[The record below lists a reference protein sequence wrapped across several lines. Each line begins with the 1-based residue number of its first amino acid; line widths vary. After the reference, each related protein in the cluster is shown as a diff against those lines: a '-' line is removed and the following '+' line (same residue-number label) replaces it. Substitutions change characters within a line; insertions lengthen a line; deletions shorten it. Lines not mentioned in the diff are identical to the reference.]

1 MKTSEQY
8 LKLAVKSLIAQEN
21 KRDLGKLY
29 APANEHFQS
38 DWINENC
45 SFQVKLRDD
54 YAENK
59 NAGGY
64 DIIGLPSYKQI
75 RVQSKIRIGNIN
87 FEQTR
92 RKSIKHKGAISSGH
106 VVYSV
111 NELDVFLVTRP
122 IIKEYDNMS
131 KWALIALPAK
141 AIENPKTPGYIYTTV
156 PKKIWEPYVGKTLET
171 LEAVYESI

>member
-1 MKTSEQY
+1 MKTSDEY
-8 LKLAVKSLIAQEN
+8 LKLSVKLLITEDN

>member
-1 MKTSEQY
+1 MKTSDEY
-8 LKLAVKSLIAQEN
+8 LKLAVKLLIAEEN

-45 SFQVKLRDD
+45 SFQVKVRDD

-64 DIIGLPSYKQI
+64 DIISLDNKKMRI
-75 RVQSKIRIGNIN
+75 QSKIRIANIN
-87 FEQTR
+87 LEQTR
-92 RKSIKHKGAISSGH
+92 RKSIKHKGGSDSGH
-106 VVYSV
+106 VVYRV
-111 NELDVFLVTRP
+111 NELDIFLISRP
-122 IIKEYDNMS
+122 LIEEYDNMS
-131 KWALIALPAK
+131 KWTLIALPAK
-141 AIENPKTPGYIYTTV
+141 ALENPKTPGFIYANV
-156 PKKIWEPYVGKTLET
+156 PKKIWEPYAGKTIET

>member
-1 MKTSEQY
+1 MKTSDEY
-8 LKLAVKSLIAQEN
+8 LKLSVKLLITEEN

>member
-1 MKTSEQY
+1 MQTSDEY
-8 LKLAVKSLIAQEN
+8 LKLAVKLLIAEEN

-45 SFQVKLRDD
+45 SFQVKVRDD

-64 DIIGLPSYKQI
+64 DIIGLPGYKQI
-75 RVQSKIRIGNIN
+75 TIQSKIRIGNIG

-92 RKSIKHKGAISSGH
+92 RKSIKHKGAMSSGH

-122 IIKEYDNMS
+122 LIEEYDNMS
-131 KWALIALPAK
+131 KWTLIALPAK
-141 AIENPKTPGYIYTTV
+141 ALENPKTPGFIYANV
-156 PKKIWEPYVGKTLET
+156 PKKIWEPYAGKTIET